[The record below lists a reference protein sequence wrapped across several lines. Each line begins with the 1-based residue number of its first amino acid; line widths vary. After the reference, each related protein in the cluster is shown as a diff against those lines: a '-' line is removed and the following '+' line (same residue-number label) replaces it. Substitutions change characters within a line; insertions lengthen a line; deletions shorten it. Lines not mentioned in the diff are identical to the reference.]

1 MLTQT
6 KQQQPTIQWQV
17 IKCISILQ
25 TIKVLPVD
33 ESKAGIGVGSAVFLV
48 IVMILVVVLVK
59 KLKYKNKRKKAAAR
73 AEVDANPVYG
83 LYECDA
89 DPQVDK
95 PINNYTNRKEYNNIN
110 YTIKRKNTEIK

>member
-1 MLTQT
+1 MGVDTSKT
-6 KQQQPTIQWQV
+6 TTANN
-17 IKCISILQ
+17 SMA
-25 TIKVLPVD
+25 D

-83 LYECDA
+83 LDECDA
-89 DPQVDK
+89 DPQAEVQDTNDYYDCLYEEGTSGTRD
-95 PINNYTNRKEYNNIN
+95 NNSTYGDT
-110 YTIKRKNTEIK
+110 

>member
-1 MLTQT
+1 MLTQA

-48 IVMILVVVLVK
+48 IVMVLVVVLVK
-59 KLKYKNKRKKAAAR
+59 KLKDKNNRKKAAAR

-89 DPQVDK
+89 DPKVDK
-95 PINNYTNRKEYNNIN
+95 PTNNYTNREKKNIN
-110 YTIKRKNTEIK
+110 HTNKTKNTEIK